1 MDVRSLRYA
10 VTLAEELHFGRAAQR
25 HYISAQP
32 FGRCIQRLEQE
43 LGLTLFERTSRR
55 VVLTPAGERVIVQA
69 RSILAAVDALPETPH
84 PQRADDGVVTVGV
97 LGFGLAERW
106 PEFVDL
112 LGAGLTGCTF
122 AYRDLDLVDQY
133 DAIRLQHVDA
143 GIIQYTGPVDGLAF
157 EPVLSVPRVAVVPAR
172 SPYADADHLT
182 PADVADAPW
191 IPVAAG
197 DPGLATWAGPAAQAT
212 RGTAGLRNPAGIPT
226 AVSMTGHLAVHAAAA
241 ARFYPHPDVRFV
253 PLAGPACEIAIATR
267 ESDNRHATQA
277 IRRAARLLAALPSAR
292 GGSTCGV
299 PKVARR
305 H

>member
-1 MDVRSLRYA
+1 MDIRSLRYA

-32 FGRCIQRLEQE
+32 FGRCIQRLEHD
-43 LGLTLFERTSRR
+43 LGITLFERTSRR
-55 VVLTPAGERVIVQA
+55 MVLTPAGERVIAQA
-69 RSILAAVDALPETPH
+69 RSILAAVDALPAAQHRQPV
-84 PQRADDGVVTVGV
+84 DDGVVTIGV

-112 LGAGLTGCTF
+112 LGAELPACTF
-122 AYRDLDLVDQY
+122 GYRDVDLVDQY

-143 GIIQYTGPVDGLAF
+143 GIVQYTGPVDGLAF
-157 EPVLSVPRVAVVPAR
+157 DPVLTVPRVAVVPAR

-182 PADVADAPW
+182 SADVVDAPW

-197 DPGLATWAGPAAQAT
+197 DPGLAAWAGPAAQTT
-212 RGTAGLRNPAGIPT
+212 RGTARVRNPAGIPT

-267 ESDNRHATQA
+267 ENDNRPATQA
-277 IRRAARLLAALPSAR
+277 IRQAARLLTTLPSFR
-292 GGSTCGV
+292 GGSTG
-299 PKVARR
+299 RLS
-305 H
+305 